1 MSSSETRST
10 SEDRASRSS
19 PRVPRIVSIGGGTGL
34 STLLRGLKQQQAELA
49 AVVSVTDDGGSSG
62 RLREEL
68 GVLPPGDIRNCMVA
82 LSEDEALMSRLFQHR
97 FSSIGSNGG
106 LHDHSFGNLFL
117 SAMSDI
123 TGDFAEAIRLTSEVL
138 AIKGTIF
145 PATTSNASL
154 RARLGDGEWISG
166 ETRITADRRRI
177 ERLELVPSGVRG
189 LPEAMET
196 IRSADILTIGPA
208 SLYTSLIASL
218 LPEGMVSAI
227 EESPARKI
235 YIQNIMTQPAE
246 TANMTVSAHLQAL
259 IDHCGKTLF
268 PTVLVNTGTSAA
280 ILRKYEQEGAS
291 VVEFDRKPVEDLGV
305 TAIERDLLAEDVAIR
320 HDSDLLAD
328 ALLEIT
334 GGLNGSTQHFI
345 LKGRG
350 EVYAER
356 KAIWFHS
363 GRADRDVGAVAARGV
378 AESDRARVG
387 ERGIVYL
394 LPTGPLRGHPAST
407 TESVQVGT
415 EPIGT

>member
-1 MSSSETRST
+1 
-10 SEDRASRSS
+10 
-19 PRVPRIVSIGGGTGL
+19 
-34 STLLRGLKQQQAELA
+34 
-49 AVVSVTDDGGSSG
+49 
-62 RLREEL
+62 
-68 GVLPPGDIRNCMVA
+68 MVA

-154 RARLGDGEWISG
+154 RARLDDGEWISG

-177 ERLELVPSGVRG
+177 ERLELVPSEVRG

-196 IRSADILTIGPA
+196 IRSADILTIGPG

-268 PTVLVNTGTSAA
+268 PTALVNTCTPSAA

-305 TAIERDLLAEDVAIR
+305 TVIERDLLAEDVAIR

-334 GGLNGSTQHFI
+334 AGLNGSTQHFI

-350 EVYAER
+350 GVYAER
-356 KAIWFHS
+356 DAIRFHGGGEGGGMGS
-363 GRADRDVGAVAARGV
+363 VAARGIS
-378 AESDRARVG
+378 A
-387 ERGIVYL
+387 
-394 LPTGPLRGHPAST
+394 
-407 TESVQVGT
+407 
-415 EPIGT
+415 